1 MGFTPEQIKGRIKSV
16 AKQNNAD
23 ARTLMRIYMMERFL
37 ERLAQSEYR
46 DNFIIKGGI
55 LVTAMIGVAHRST
68 MDIDTSMKNLNLS
81 AEDALR
87 VVNQVKDIDLDDGV
101 SFDVKDVSNIMDEM
115 EYPGIRVTMNAN
127 VGRLITPLKIDIST
141 GDVIT
146 PRAIEF
152 NYDLLLEDRSISLW
166 SYNLET
172 ILAEKLQTVLARGI
186 LNTRMRDF
194 YDIRMLLDT
203 YEDKVNKA
211 VLKDAFAATCKK
223 RGTDHLQEQ
232 AEEIIKII
240 EADEQLQVLWR
251 AYQKKYSY
259 RCAIR
264 EIQTK
269 LEVLDDEF
277 SVENNRNPISF
288 IKTRIKKPNSIYN
301 KLQKMGYEFTTENIQ
316 TYLNDVAGVRIVC
329 AFIDDIYMISD
340 LITQQDDIKVIEIK
354 DYIKNP
360 KSNGYRSYHM
370 IVEIPVF
377 FAKGKIPMRV
387 ELQIRTNG
395 MDFWATLEHQLR
407 YKKGIEE
414 MPGYDEISE
423 ELLHSARAIIEADN
437 EMQRIKDKIGM
448 FHEI

>member
-101 SFDVKDVSNIMDEM
+101 SFDVKEVSNIMDEM

-232 AEEIIKII
+232 AEEIIKFI
-240 EADEQLQVLWR
+240 EANEQLQVLWR
-251 AYQKKYSY
+251 AYEKKYSY
-259 RCAIR
+259 AADI
-264 EIQTK
+264 
-269 LEVLDDEF
+269 DYA
-277 SVENNRNPISF
+277 SVIS
-288 IKTRIKKPNSIYN
+288 
-301 KLQKMGYEFTTENIQ
+301 
-316 TYLNDVAGVRIVC
+316 GVRKLM
-329 AFIDDIYMISD
+329 DW
-340 LITQQDDIKVIEIK
+340 
-354 DYIKNP
+354 
-360 KSNGYRSYHM
+360 
-370 IVEIPVF
+370 
-377 FAKGKIPMRV
+377 
-387 ELQIRTNG
+387 IR
-395 MDFWATLEHQLR
+395 
-407 YKKGIEE
+407 
-414 MPGYDEISE
+414 
-423 ELLHSARAIIEADN
+423 
-437 EMQRIKDKIGM
+437 
-448 FHEI
+448 